1 MLIFQLKNQ
10 PLSRCQKG
18 EIAEILFDA
27 KMISIG
33 VKTLKPSSSYSRYD
47 RVIDVNGVFLKVQ
60 IKSVHLDVSR
70 FSRYRVRMKTT
81 YEKFYKRSDVDMFA
95 IYIHCLD
102 RWHFEVNNEVGAVSL
117 CLNNLKDFWDV
128 EIC

>member
-10 PLSRCQKG
+10 PLSKCQKG

-60 IKSVHLDVSR
+60 IKSVHRDISGLT
-70 FSRYRVRMKTT
+70 RYSVRMKTT
-81 YEKFYKRSDVDMFA
+81 CEKFYKRSDVDMFA

-102 RWHFEVNNEVGAVSL
+102 QWHFEANKEAGALSF
-117 CLNNLKDFWDV
+117 CPNNLKDFWDV
-128 EIC
+128 KVY